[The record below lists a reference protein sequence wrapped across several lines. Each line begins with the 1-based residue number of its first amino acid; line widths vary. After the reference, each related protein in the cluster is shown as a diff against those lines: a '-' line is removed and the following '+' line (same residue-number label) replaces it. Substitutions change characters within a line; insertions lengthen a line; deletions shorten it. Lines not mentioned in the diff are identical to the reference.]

1 MTENKCIYNS
11 KIDIFLVIF
20 ITIVMI
26 ISGYG
31 IFFEI
36 EKNIFGVIVYFLTIA
51 FVIHLY
57 VTTKYTIKNNNELI
71 VKSSFLIN
79 TSINIRTITKI
90 KKTRNPISSP
100 ALSLDRIELF
110 YNQYD
115 SVIISPKNREDF
127 IQELLKINQSI
138 LVEI

>member
-1 MTENKCIYNS
+1 MTETKCIYNS